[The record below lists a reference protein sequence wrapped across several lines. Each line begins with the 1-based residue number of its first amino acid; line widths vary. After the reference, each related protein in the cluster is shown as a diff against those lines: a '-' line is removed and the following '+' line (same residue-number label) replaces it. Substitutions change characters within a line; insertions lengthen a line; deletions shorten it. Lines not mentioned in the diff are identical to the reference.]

1 MNSPYP
7 IAIDNSEGSTR
18 GPRVLLGGSPSSL
31 PRKIGGPPILN
42 TRAACAPPNE
52 IHKFLSASGGQ
63 TFSNMA
69 AQSVRRA
76 FTLIELLVVI
86 AIIAILAALLL
97 PSLKSARETAYSA
110 KCVSNLRQLWAAELL
125 YANDY
130 RGYYTPYGTSPG
142 GTVFWYQRLG
152 PYCQTTWNTGS
163 WLDQVKGAGLIGMC
177 PSKMNGTAW
186 DPAYYKLTFNGKTG
200 SFFYFGYGINEPVM
214 CNDPSGNYLD
224 QPPCSVEQILRPSAK
239 PAIACTYLDFTS
251 LFGWSASCGIYVS
264 SPSRPDQF
272 AFIHHKKTNL
282 VFFDSHCESWT
293 RAQVMDTTTGWQD
306 PLK

>member
-1 MNSPYP
+1 
-7 IAIDNSEGSTR
+7 
-18 GPRVLLGGSPSSL
+18 
-31 PRKIGGPPILN
+31 
-42 TRAACAPPNE
+42 
-52 IHKFLSASGGQ
+52 
-63 TFSNMA
+63 
-69 AQSVRRA
+69 
-76 FTLIELLVVI
+76 LLVVI

-186 DPAYYKLTFNGKTG
+186 DPAYYKFTFNGKTG

-282 VFFDSHCESWT
+282 VFFDSHCEAWT
-293 RAQVMDTTTGWQD
+293 RAQVMDTTTGWNT
-306 PLK
+306 PN

>member
-1 MNSPYP
+1 MN
-7 IAIDNSEGSTR
+7 
-18 GPRVLLGGSPSSL
+18 
-31 PRKIGGPPILN
+31 PPISTPLPN
-42 TRAACAPPNE
+42 GAKLTIKRNSSAVDGLAEAVAARGDPHSSERGQRPR
-52 IHKFLSASGGQ
+52 LQGGHLKLGP
-63 TFSNMA
+63 FRNVPSF

-186 DPAYYKLTFNGKTG
+186 DPAYYKFTFNGKTG

-224 QPPCSVEQILRPSAK
+224 QPRSGFAGQRQSLKNNLHNPYLPRSKEHPWNERREFRCPLNSPPDKPRP
-239 PAIACTYLDFTS
+239 
-251 LFGWSASCGIYVS
+251 GN
-264 SPSRPDQF
+264 R
-272 AFIHHKKTNL
+272 
-282 VFFDSHCESWT
+282 
-293 RAQVMDTTTGWQD
+293 QD
-306 PLK
+306 GQWH